1 MLHSILPNYTKAQ
14 LIVYHNLPRVFPSSS
29 RGDYDI
35 LLVVFLTRLF
45 EGDKMKISTKGRYG
59 LTIMIELAKHY
70 GEGPIPLRKIAAEK
84 DLSEAYLEQ
93 LVSPL
98 RNSGLVKS
106 VRGAYGGYMLA
117 NPPSEISAANVISV
131 LEGPIQP
138 VEGIENEEAPQRE
151 LWLRIRDAVKNVL
164 DTTTIE
170 DLAQYTEENVAEG
183 YMFYI

>member
-1 MLHSILPNYTKAQ
+1 
-14 LIVYHNLPRVFPSSS
+14 
-29 RGDYDI
+29 
-35 LLVVFLTRLF
+35 
-45 EGDKMKISTKGRYG
+45 MKISTKGRYG
-59 LTIMIELAKHY
+59 LTIMIELAKHH
-70 GEGPIPLRKIAAEK
+70 GEGPIPLRQIAAEK

-98 RNSGLVKS
+98 RNAGLVKS

-117 NPPSEISAANVISV
+117 HKPNEISAADVIRV

-151 LWLRIRDAVKNVL
+151 LWMRIRDAVKNVL

-170 DLAQYTEENVAEG
+170 DLAKYTGKEVDDG